1 MGRPKKYPGYD
12 RDRIM
17 KEMIDEVTDY
27 YLAGAGLE
35 KEHSIR
41 DVARKFGITSL
52 KVRKILITAG
62 VYETDVS
69 HEVQDLYEQGS
80 SIEEIQKMMK
90 MGRASVY
97 SYLPYSNTIYNAREK
112 SANAER
118 HRVFRYRKAC
128 VEKLKNSS
136 DADQGIPEE
145 VLWEALEA
153 FAGYS
158 FYTVKGMK
166 FSYAVK
172 GYEMYVDRKA
182 KSITKATVLLFAE
195 RARELQAAGQKITGP
210 KQIGTFG
217 ATYLFP
223 IFVRLGLIEWG

>member
-1 MGRPKKYPGYD
+1 
-12 RDRIM
+12 M

-27 YLAGAGLE
+27 YLADAGFE
-35 KEHSIR
+35 KDHSIR

-52 KVRKILITAG
+52 KVWKMLITAG
-62 VYETDVS
+62 LYETDVS
-69 HEVQDLYEQGS
+69 HEVQALYEQGR
-80 SIEEIQKMMK
+80 SIEEIQKLMK
-90 MGRASVY
+90 IGKASVY
-97 SYLPYSNTIYNAREK
+97 SYLPYSNTIYNAKEK
-112 SANAER
+112 SSNAER

-128 VEKLKNSS
+128 VEKLKKFF
-136 DADQGIPEE
+136 DVGRDIPEE
-145 VLWEALEA
+145 VLWEVLEA

-158 FYTVKGMK
+158 FYTVRGMK

-172 GYEMYVDRKA
+172 GYEMFVDRKE

-217 ATYLFP
+217 ATYLLPVF
-223 IFVRLGLIEWG
+223 IRLGLIEWD